1 MQPVNKARAKGI
13 KMVLIIGITGATG
26 AIYGIR
32 LLEVLSKIEAVETH
46 VIISKSGEEIIKH
59 ETDYE
64 PNEVKALANFAYDI
78 DDIGASL
85 ASGSFHRD
93 GMIIAPCTIKTMS
106 ALANSYAENLIT
118 RAGDVTLKERKP
130 LVLVVRETPLHLGHL
145 RSMVQLTEMGA
156 IIFPPVPTFYNKPK
170 VIDDI
175 INTTIGRVLD
185 LFNIQHN
192 LSVRWSGFAT
202 TDE

>member
-1 MQPVNKARAKGI
+1 
-13 KMVLIIGITGATG
+13 MVLIIGITGATG

-46 VIISKSGEEIIKH
+46 VIISKSGEETIKY

-64 PNEVKALANFAYDI
+64 PNDVRALANFAYEI

-85 ASGSFHRD
+85 SSGSFQRD
-93 GMIIAPCTIKTMS
+93 GMIIAPCTVKTMS
-106 ALANSYAENLIT
+106 ALANSYAENLIV

-130 LVLVVRETPLHLGHL
+130 LVLVVREAPLHLGHL

-156 IIFPPVPTFYNKPK
+156 IIFPPSPAFITNLRLLMTSSIVP
-170 VIDDI
+170 
-175 INTTIGRVLD
+175 
-185 LFNIQHN
+185 
-192 LSVRWSGFAT
+192 
-202 TDE
+202 